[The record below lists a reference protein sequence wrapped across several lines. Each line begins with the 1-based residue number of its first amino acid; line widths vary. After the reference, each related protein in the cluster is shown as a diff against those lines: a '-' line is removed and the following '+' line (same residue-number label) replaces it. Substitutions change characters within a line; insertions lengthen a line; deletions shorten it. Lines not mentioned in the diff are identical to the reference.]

1 MVHFLWKCFTTHSA
15 HVDFRILIFFL
26 LCDIYSEPWTA
37 PDYVRTLFR
46 GRRADAHR
54 AANWRALWHLSG
66 FHGNFF
72 SNYLPFF
79 LALSLKKVRKS
90 VKHSQE
96 WLLWTTL
103 WIKVK
108 DVRGIH
114 WLQLRG
120 RSQDRSRSLQLQRR
134 FQRHQPLQRRPR
146 LVRLGQN
153 GFSGRWHGCCEDY
166 HLHHLLTGVRTG
178 SRWELTSP
186 VSHDLK
192 ENVEKVLHQPFRD

>member
-1 MVHFLWKCFTTHSA
+1 MDSA
-15 HVDFRILIFFL
+15 RLRQDAFPRTESWRAQSSKLTGALALIKVPRQLIF
-26 LCDIYSEPWTA
+26 S
-37 PDYVRTLFR
+37 LFTI
-46 GRRADAHR
+46 
-54 AANWRALWHLSG
+54 LSRSL
-66 FHGNFF
+66 F
-72 SNYLPFF
+72 
-79 LALSLKKVRKS
+79 LKKVRKS
-90 VKHSQE
+90 VKHSRE

-103 WIKVK
+103 WSKVK
-108 DVRGIH
+108 DVRGTH

-153 GFSGRWHGCCEDY
+153 GFSGRWHRCCEDY
-166 HLHHLLTGVRTG
+166 HLHHLLAGVRTG

-186 VSHDLK
+186 VPHDLK